1 MGKYRVFISSEMD
14 ELKEERHVAQSAI
27 EELSRSPYNLH
38 FEPVMFEH
46 FGARTQ
52 SVKEVYKEKVRMCDI
67 YLGIIG
73 KKYGTIID
81 ESGLSGTYE
90 EYRTAYIAHNK
101 MLIYVLDIDE
111 RKDVREERVK
121 EFIEEVEERQTYQK
135 FENKDQLKDFIK
147 RDLFKEYDYLPD
159 VSGLERSELKV
170 REIEVVRVREVSV
183 GSTLPPLSN
192 DAKSSK
198 TEGERLLEE
207 VADRIERRRRG
218 ERLP

>member
-1 MGKYRVFISSEMD
+1 MEKYRVFISSEMD

-52 SVKEVYKEKVRMCDI
+52 SVKEVYKEKVRMCNI

-81 ESGLSGTYE
+81 ESGLSGTHE
-90 EYRTAYIAHNK
+90 EYRTAYKAHNK

-121 EFIEEVEERQTYQK
+121 EFIEEVEERHTYQK

-147 RDLFKEYDYLPD
+147 RDLFEEYDYLPD
-159 VSGLERSELKV
+159 VSESEMQESKLT
-170 REIEVVRVREVSV
+170 EIEVKVREVSV
-183 GSTLPPLSN
+183 STTLPPLPN
-192 DAKSSK
+192 DAKPSK
-198 TEGERLLEE
+198 TEGKRLLEE

-218 ERLP
+218 EKLP

>member
-1 MGKYRVFISSEMD
+1 MD

-52 SVKEVYKEKVRMCDI
+52 NVKEMYKEKVRMCDI
-67 YLGIIG
+67 YLGIIS

-81 ESGLSGTYE
+81 ESGLSGTHE
-90 EYRTAYIAHNK
+90 EYRTAYEAHNK

-121 EFIEEVEERQTYQK
+121 EFIKEVEKRHTYQMFK
-135 FENKDQLKDFIK
+135 NKDQLKDFIK
-147 RDLFKEYDYLPD
+147 RDLYTESNYLPD
-159 VSGLERSELKV
+159 VSESEMQELKLT
-170 REIEVVRVREVSV
+170 EIEVKVREVSV
-183 GSTLPPLSN
+183 GTTLPPLPN
-192 DAKSSK
+192 DAKPSK
-198 TEGERLLEE
+198 TEGKRLLEE
-207 VADRIERRRRG
+207 VADRIERRRREG
-218 ERLP
+218 NYHE